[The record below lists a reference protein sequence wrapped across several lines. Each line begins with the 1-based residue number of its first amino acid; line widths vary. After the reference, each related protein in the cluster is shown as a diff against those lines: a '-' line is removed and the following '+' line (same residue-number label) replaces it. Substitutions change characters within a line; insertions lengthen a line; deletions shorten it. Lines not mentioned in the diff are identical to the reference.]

1 MESESPPGPVSL
13 ADAVDQLQVAVGQ
26 IRGRPPALPPPD
38 SFTKNFLLS
47 WIGPSHATPKITN
60 GGVSTFKI
68 IIYYVNAAAAVSFFV
83 IDTLSE

>member
-13 ADAVDQLQVAVGQ
+13 AEAVDQLQVAVGQ

-47 WIGPSHATPKITN
+47 WIGPPETPKITN
-60 GGVSTFKI
+60 GAVSTLVFI
-68 IIYYVNAAAAVSFFV
+68 
-83 IDTLSE
+83 